1 MAFGQL
7 YYTSCATGLSGFAGF
22 QFNAASAGLSP
33 VMMREVEQLT
43 VYEPPEHM
51 SADPDPAEL
60 SGYPV
65 NLLHTFSEAD
75 GTAIVAQT
83 VFTGRDFSHRPGNYF
98 AHTLVAGSAGDLA
111 DILPIELWESR
122 LWRTEPVSDQRL
134 PAISGA
140 LPRGP
145 LSRENIVAALDTA
158 AGERILAMLLS
169 AVQESMTGAGP
180 PVLIIASDSTAVAHW
195 IAAVSYL
202 LGTRLSRD
210 LTFSTYNHRP
220 DYCRTHIV
228 GAVGLTA
235 EYTAVCA
242 PGFHVFD
249 LVSREFAESPLT
261 APAAL
266 LARIGVIAS
275 EPLWRQAIE
284 LATERHASLADWFP
298 ALAVAAMSMEVLL
311 SPAELDAAVGWLAD
325 AATSPGVDEL
335 VETALIQP
343 IDRLSSQ
350 RQRQLVGL
358 ARSDDLVAGIELILV
373 RSAFERLD
381 NDEPPGQVIRLTGGR
396 SRAEATAECQARVGG
411 TTASRAVPLL
421 AWAGE
426 AGIPLS
432 DEQVRR
438 CGAVTVAPELLD
450 GRTPPQLETAARG
463 WPALRAGIVEGISQ
477 AGPRRRRD
485 ALRLLASPPFT
496 DDDFT
501 DHPAL
506 SAGWTVESV
515 QLGRIPPVTGLLRVL
530 EQYNASALD
539 QRLLE
544 QLWPSGRW
552 SAEEAR
558 HLFMAIPAEDFREG
572 ALHDWLLA
580 VVNQPPPRAAE
591 NTWTALLQDLTA
603 SPTRPLPGPEQE
615 EVRLLLMLAQALTRI
630 QADKESRPTVEEY
643 TRFYSLYEASGPSAR
658 TVLERRLPVIIVR
671 SHPNDTALEACPSL
685 LFDALCRH
693 IRQVLGETKDVKA
706 AAWTFVV
713 MRRLFDNRSTWRA
726 KRLETE
732 VLLPTV
738 LDWRGRTVASTAEHV
753 DGYARNTG
761 KNFELWHLAHRGD
774 PQARVLRAISRLR
787 GR

>member
-22 QFNAASAGLSP
+22 QFNAASAGISP

-43 VYEPPEHM
+43 VYEPPEHL

-98 AHTLVAGSAGDLA
+98 AHTLVAGPADDLA
-111 DILPIELWESR
+111 GTLPIELWESR
-122 LWRTEPVSDQRL
+122 LWRTEPVNDPRL

-145 LSRENIVAALDTA
+145 LSRENVVADLGSA
-158 AGERILAMLLS
+158 AGERLLATMLS

-180 PVLIIASDSTAVAHW
+180 PVLIIAPDSTAVARW

-202 LGTRLSRD
+202 LGTRLSRE

-220 DYCRTHIV
+220 DYCRTHMV

-235 EYTAVCA
+235 EYTAACA

-249 LVSREFAESPLT
+249 LVSGECAELPLT
-261 APAAL
+261 PPAVL
-266 LARIGVIAS
+266 LARVGVIAS

-284 LATERHASLADWFP
+284 LGTERHSSLADWFP
-298 ALAVAAMSMEVLL
+298 ALTVAAMSMEVPLT
-311 SPAELDAAVGWLAD
+311 PEELDAAVGRLAD
-325 AATSPGVDEL
+325 AAAEPGVEEL
-335 VETALIQP
+335 VAMALGQP
-343 IDRLSSQ
+343 IDRLSPQ
-350 RQRQLVGL
+350 RQRQLVEL
-358 ARSDDLVAGIELILV
+358 APSEDLVADIELILV

-381 NDEPPGQVIRLTGGR
+381 NDEPLGQVMPLTGER
-396 SRAEATAECQARVGG
+396 SRTEATAQCRARVGG

-432 DEQVRR
+432 DEEVRR
-438 CGAVTVAPELLD
+438 CGAAIVAPELLD

-463 WPALRAGIVEGISQ
+463 WPVLRAGIVEGISQ

-485 ALRLLASPPFT
+485 ALRLLASLPFT
-496 DDDFT
+496 DDDFA

-506 SAGWTVESV
+506 SAAWTVESV
-515 QLGRIPPVTGLLRVL
+515 RLGRIPPVTGLLRVL
-530 EQYNASALD
+530 EHFNASSLD

-544 QLWPSGRW
+544 QLWPSGHW

-558 HLFMAIPAEDFREG
+558 QLFMAIPAEDFRQG
-572 ALHDWLLA
+572 ILHDWLLA
-580 VVNQPPPRAAE
+580 VVNEPPPRATE
-591 NTWTALLQDLTA
+591 HVWTALLRDLAT
-603 SPTRPLPGPEQE
+603 SPTRPLPEPEWE
-615 EVRLLLMLAQALTRI
+615 EVRLLLTLAQALTHI
-630 QADKESRPTVEEY
+630 QADQESSPTPEEY
-643 TRFYSLYEASGPSAR
+643 ARFYSLYEASGPSAR

-671 SHPNDTALEACPSL
+671 THPNDTALEVCPSR
-685 LFDALCRH
+685 LFDVLCRH
-693 IRQVLGETKDVKA
+693 LRQVLGEAKDVEV

-738 LDWRGRTVASTAEHV
+738 LDWRGKTVASTVGYV
-753 DGYARNTG
+753 DRYARNTG
-761 KNFELWHLAHRGD
+761 KNFQLWHLAHRGD
-774 PQARVLRAISRLR
+774 PQARVLRAIGRLR